1 MSYQSEEQR
10 MDWDIQ
16 QFEDIVREYGS
27 PVYIYSEAI
36 LRERCRD
43 VMNFVKYKKFIVDY
57 SMKANSNPALL
68 KIIREEGLEVD
79 VMSPGEIYIAEAAG
93 YEPEEIFYIC
103 NNVSAEEMLY
113 VINKGIRVCVDSLEQ
128 LEQYGQLAPH
138 SEVSIRINPGIGIGH
153 HEKVVTAGK
162 KAKFGI
168 NVELEKDIR
177 AILEKYDLKLIGIT
191 QHIGSL
197 FLDGEEYLKSAGT
210 LIEFSKLFSDLEF
223 VDLGGG
229 FGIPYRA
236 AEGESRLDLCE
247 LGKSLDV
254 LFENFVQE
262 YGREIYFR
270 IEPGRYIV
278 AECGMILGTVNGRKY
293 NHESKY
299 IGTDVGFN
307 VLMRPVIYDAYHE
320 VSFYRNGHLIESTNG
335 EEATVVGNICE
346 SGDILAG
353 DRMLP
358 DVKSGDIIAVKDAG
372 AYGHVMSSNYNGR
385 LRTGEV
391 LLSPDG
397 SRRAIRKR
405 DSFEDLICN
414 YVF

>member
-1 MSYQSEEQR
+1 MADQLQQPG
-10 MDWDIQ
+10 WDSQ

-43 VMNFVKYKKFIVDY
+43 VMNFVKYEKFIVDY

-113 VINKGIRVCVDSLEQ
+113 AIDKGIRVCADSLEQ

-138 SEVSIRINPGIGIGH
+138 SSISIRINPGIGAGH

-162 KAKFGI
+162 KTKFGI
-168 NVELEKDIR
+168 NTELENDIR
-177 AILEKYDLKLIGIT
+177 AILTKYDLKLIGIT

-197 FLDGEEYLKSAGT
+197 FLDGGEYLKSAENLMQFAGS
-210 LIEFSKLFSDLEF
+210 FPDLEF

-229 FGIPYRA
+229 LGIPYRA
-236 AEGESRLDLCE
+236 AEGEARLDLCE
-247 LGKSLDV
+247 LGSALD
-254 LFENFVQE
+254 LMFADFVRH

-299 IGTDVGFN
+299 IGTDIGFN
-307 VLMRPVIYDAYHE
+307 VLMRPVLYDAYHE
-320 VSFYRNGHLIESTNG
+320 IDFYRNGDLLDRMNG
-335 EEATVVGNICE
+335 ENATVVGNICE
-346 SGDILAG
+346 TGDILAG
-353 DRMLP
+353 NRMLP
-358 DVKSGDIIAVKDAG
+358 DVKAGDIIVVRDAG

-385 LRTGEV
+385 LRTSEV
-391 LLSPDG
+391 LMCADG
-397 SRRAIRKR
+397 SRREIRKR
-405 DSFEDLICN
+405 DSFEDLMRN
-414 YVF
+414 YVY